1 MSKGFQ
7 RDQPYFWYASRKLE
21 RKQRNMREKRGN
33 EGEKTGE
40 TEKKNVT
47 QHEKPGHPFES
58 CHQLSALIEWQE
70 EKMEHDVFAEKMVH
84 NE

>member
-1 MSKGFQ
+1 
-7 RDQPYFWYASRKLE
+7 
-21 RKQRNMREKRGN
+21 MREK
-33 EGEKTGE
+33 EE
-40 TEKKNVT
+40 TRKKQTDGTDGKKKKNVT

-70 EKMEHDVFAEKMVH
+70 EKMGHDVLAEKMVY